1 MHWNFI
7 DASLNFDQTLDLSVP
22 QLMKSSFVEYSFN
35 KNTGGFTRAGIQTKK
50 DVLKLLLL
58 TAIVT
63 RLDLSK
69 YE

>member
-35 KNTGGFTRAGIQTKK
+35 KNTGGFTRAGIQT
-50 DVLKLLLL
+50 
-58 TAIVT
+58 
-63 RLDLSK
+63 
-69 YE
+69 